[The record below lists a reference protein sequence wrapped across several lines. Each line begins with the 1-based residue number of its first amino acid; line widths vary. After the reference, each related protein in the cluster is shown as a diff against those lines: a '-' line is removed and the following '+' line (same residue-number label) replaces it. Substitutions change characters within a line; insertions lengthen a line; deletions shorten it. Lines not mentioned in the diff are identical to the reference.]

1 MSMSRNIIVLL
12 IVLIV
17 LIVAVLWL
25 QFFLSKKSSKWLGL
39 ILPIITFAFSLL
51 YVLNIMDTGSL
62 WQNMILI
69 VSTLLLSNI
78 PTIILLAIYFACREK
93 LKRKAQLEK
102 MNIQDLE

>member
-1 MSMSRNIIVLL
+1 MLNTTIVLL
-12 IVLIV
+12 IVLIA
-17 LIVAVLWL
+17 AVGVIL
-25 QFFLSKKSSKWLGL
+25 QLFLSKKSSKWLGL

-51 YVLNIMDTGSL
+51 SLLNIVGTDNL
-62 WQNMILI
+62 WQNIILN

>member
-1 MSMSRNIIVLL
+1 MLNTTIVLL
-12 IVLIV
+12 IVLIA
-17 LIVAVLWL
+17 AVGVIL
-25 QFFLSKKSSKWLGL
+25 QLFLSKKSNKWLGL
-39 ILPIITFAFSLL
+39 ILPIITFVFSLL